1 MLIQIKCGVIAL
13 LVALSLNAYASAP
26 KWEYQVKTIG
36 LLGDDVITRKL
47 NQSGE
52 QGWELVNCTVEK
64 ASLTC
69 IFKRPK

>member
-1 MLIQIKCGVIAL
+1 MRSLSIIL
-13 LVALSLNAYASAP
+13 LLSFSAMSYAAKP
-26 KWEYQVKTIG
+26 QQWEYQVKTIG

>member
-1 MLIQIKCGVIAL
+1 MKSISVILLIL
-13 LVALSLNAYASAP
+13 LFTVSHTVNAQQ
-26 KWEYQVKTIG
+26 WEYQVKTIG

-47 NQSGE
+47 NKSGE

-69 IFKRPK
+69 IFKRAE